1 MPHFVSEGG
10 ISDHHLVM
18 DALHG
23 YTLLRLPSGSTLPTS
38 SFLNSSSCA
47 NAPIARAARES
58 SLQLRSPASQ
68 SDASTARQPADASSA
83 SDAIEALTH
92 ASADSSTPSGV
103 KGMRAVA
110 GAGKGVRRGMEGE
123 QGLSNYRSHTYLP
136 CQPACLPACLPTYVL
151 TYRKTSSFQKRGV
164 DRRRGRAKQAGL
176 KVG

>member
-23 YTLLRLPSGSTLPTS
+23 YTLLRLPSGPTLPTS

-110 GAGKGVRRGMEGE
+110 GAGKEGVRGGMEGE
-123 QGLSNYRSHTYLP
+123 QGLSNNRSHTYLA
-136 CQPACLPACLPTYVL
+136 CQPACLPTYL
-151 TYRKTSSFQKRGV
+151 RTYIQE
-164 DRRRGRAKQAGL
+164 DQ
-176 KVG
+176 